1 MGNINVLVLGAN
13 GMLGSA
19 LMKYFYGV
27 TGYNVTGSIRSST
40 IHNSFPQKLRN
51 HLVFGIDAD
60 NFDSLNSLFLQVR
73 PNVVINCIGL
83 VKQDSRSN
91 NPFAAISIN
100 SLLPHKLQS
109 LCSMINARL
118 IQISTD
124 CVFSGKRGM
133 YSEED
138 FPDADD
144 LYGRSKLLG
153 EVVGTDALT
162 IRTSIIGHE
171 LIGNQSLINW
181 FLSQDQA
188 VDGYLNAIFSGLP
201 TGELARVIVD
211 FIIPHTHL
219 KGLYHL
225 SAEPISKF
233 ELLKLISSIYKK
245 NIKINSSEKLKI
257 NRSLNSEKF
266 RRATGFLPKSWLEMV
281 EEMHKFHLRD

>member
-1 MGNINVLVLGAN
+1 MMGNINVLVLGAN

-19 LMKYFYGV
+19 LMKYFSV
-27 TGYNVTGSIRSST
+27 SPGYNVTGSIRSST
-40 IHNSFPQKLRN
+40 APESFPQHLCDR
-51 HLVFGIDAD
+51 LVFGIDAD
-60 NFDSLNSLFLQVR
+60 NFDGLNNLFLQVR

-83 VKQDSRSN
+83 IKQDSRSN

-109 LCSMINARL
+109 LCTLVNARL

-138 FPDADD
+138 FADAND

-153 EVVGTDALT
+153 EVVDTDALT

-171 LIGNQSLINW
+171 LASNHSLISW
-181 FLSQDQA
+181 FLSQNEKI
-188 VDGYLNAIFSGLP
+188 DGYCEAIFSGFP
-201 TGELARVIVD
+201 TVELSRIIRD
-211 FIIPHTHL
+211 FIIPNKGL

-225 SAEPISKF
+225 SSNPISKF
-233 ELLKLISSIYKK
+233 DLLTLVGSVYQK
-245 NIKINSSEKLKI
+245 NIQINKSNVLKI
-257 NRSLNSEKF
+257 NRSLDSEKF
-266 RRATGFLPKSWLEMV
+266 KKETGFSPKPWLEMI
-281 EEMHKFHLRD
+281 EDMYKFR

>member
-1 MGNINVLVLGAN
+1 MDNINILVLGAN

-19 LMKYFYGV
+19 LMKYFSV
-27 TGYNVTGSIRSST
+27 ATSYNVTGSVRSSAA
-40 IHNSFPQKLRN
+40 HKSFPRN
-51 HLVFGIDAD
+51 LCDRLVFGIDAD
-60 NFDSLNSLFLQVR
+60 NFECLTSLFLQAR

-91 NPFAAISIN
+91 NPYDAISIN
-100 SLLPHKLQS
+100 SLLPHKLDS
-109 LCSMINARL
+109 LCNLINARL

-138 FPDADD
+138 FPDAGD
-144 LYGRSKLLG
+144 LYGRTKLLG
-153 EVVGTDALT
+153 EVVRTNALT

-171 LIGNQSLINW
+171 LASNQSLVNW
-181 FLSQDQA
+181 FLLQHHA
-188 VDGYLNAIFSGLP
+188 VNGYRNAIFSGLP
-201 TGELARVIVD
+201 TVELARVIVD
-211 FIIPHTHL
+211 FIIPHVDL

-233 ELLKLISSIYKK
+233 ELLKLVGSVYKK
-245 NIKINSSEKLKI
+245 NIKINPSDVLRI

-266 RRATGFLPKSWLEMV
+266 RKATGFMPKSWPEMI
-281 EEMHKFHLRD
+281 EEMHNFG